1 VNSFEQFCINL
12 ANEKLQQ
19 KFTEDVFKTVQ
30 VEYLSEGIAWSH
42 IDFKDNAAVRCHFV
56 YIILLLLTVI
66 CSSSLHSVSVLT
78 QITIA
83 PELASLHSSANDCVK
98 RWLLLLSLTRL
109 ICASVYEH
117 KLVDNNNNPN
127 RHWS

>member
-42 IDFKDNAAVRCHFV
+42 IDFKDNAAVRCHFACIHTTG
-56 YIILLLLTVI
+56 YL
-66 CSSSLHSVSVLT
+66 
-78 QITIA
+78 Q
-83 PELASLHSSANDCVK
+83 
-98 RWLLLLSLTRL
+98 
-109 ICASVYEH
+109 CALRV
-117 KLVDNNNNPN
+117 
-127 RHWS
+127 RCRRQ